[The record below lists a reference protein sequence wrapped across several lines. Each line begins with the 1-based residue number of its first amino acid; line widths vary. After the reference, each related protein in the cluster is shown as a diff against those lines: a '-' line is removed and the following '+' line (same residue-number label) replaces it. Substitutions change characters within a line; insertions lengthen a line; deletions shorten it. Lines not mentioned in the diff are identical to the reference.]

1 MRRSSRWKSSLD
13 WRIALADSPAHA
25 FGQKLGEFLE
35 ILVEYLLVRV
45 ATKHG
50 LYLDRRGPR
59 LARGKLKKAT
69 WTDKYGSKHDLD
81 YVLER
86 GGSVTRL
93 GDPLAFVEAA
103 WRKGTRHS
111 KNKVQEIQGA
121 ILPLV
126 ETNSHHAPFAGVILA
141 GDFTAPSI
149 QQLKNLNFKVLY
161 FTTGM
166 AATAFRKV
174 GLDITSDDTTPDSE
188 YSAKIA
194 TYNALTQADRL
205 EVIKEMIKLHQQEVD
220 GFIKAL
226 EQCLTRQITL
236 VRVLPLHGVASEL
249 ISILEAIKFVE
260 DYSATGINTPVLK
273 FEVEI
278 RYGNGD
284 QIQATLSEKEDLLAF
299 LRTYQ
304 PITPPF

>member
-1 MRRSSRWKSSLD
+1 VD
-13 WRIALADSPAHA
+13 WRIAVADSPAHA

-35 ILVEYLLVRV
+35 ILVEYLLTPV

-50 LYLDRRGPR
+50 LYLDRKGPR
-59 LARGKLKKAT
+59 PARGNLKKAT

-86 GGSVTRL
+86 GGSVTKL
-93 GDPLAFVEAA
+93 GDPIAFVEAA

-149 QQLKNLNFKVLY
+149 QQLKNLKFKVLY
-161 FTTGM
+161 FTTNM
-166 AATAFRKV
+166 VARAFQKV
-174 GLDITSDDTTPDSE
+174 GLDITSNDTTPDSD

-194 TYNALTQADRL
+194 TYNALTQA
-205 EVIKEMIKLHQQEVD
+205 EHFQVIEEMIALHQQEVD
-220 GFIKAL
+220 EFIKAL

-236 VRVLPLHGVASEL
+236 VRVLPLHGVSFDL
-249 ISILEAIKFVE
+249 TSIVEAIDFI
-260 DYSATGINTPVLK
+260 DNYSATGINTPALK

-284 QIQATLSEKEDLLAF
+284 KIQATLSEKEDVLAF
-299 LRTYQ
+299 LHT
-304 PITPPF
+304 

>member
-1 MRRSSRWKSSLD
+1 MTSAMLYCRNCFVE
-13 WRIALADSPAHA
+13 IAVADSPAHA

-35 ILVEYLLVRV
+35 ILVEHLLMPI

-50 LYLDRRGPR
+50 LYLDKKGVRP
-59 LARGKLKKAT
+59 ARGNLKKAT

-81 YVLER
+81 YVMER
-86 GGSVTRL
+86 GGSLTKL
-93 GDPLAFVEAA
+93 GDPIAFIEAA

-149 QQLKNLNFKVLY
+149 QQLKNLKFQVLY
-161 FTTGM
+161 FPTDM
-166 AATAFRKV
+166 AARSFQKV
-174 GLDITSDDTTPDSE
+174 GLNIASNDTTPDTD
-188 YSAKIA
+188 YTAKLA
-194 TYNALTQADRL
+194 TYKALTQAQRL
-205 EVIKEMIKLHQQEVD
+205 QVIEETIALHQEEVD

-226 EQCLTRQITL
+226 ETCLTRQITL
-236 VRVLPLHGVASEL
+236 VRVLPLHGVSFDL
-249 ISILEAIKFVE
+249 TSVVEAIDFVE
-260 DYSATGINTPVLK
+260 NYSATGINTPVLK

-284 QIQATLSEKEDLLAF
+284 KIQATISEKQDLLAF
-299 LRTYQ
+299 LHTYQ
-304 PITPPF
+304 PVTPPS

>member
-1 MRRSSRWKSSLD
+1 M
-13 WRIALADSPAHA
+13 ADSPAHA

-35 ILVEYLLVRV
+35 MVAEYLLMPV

-50 LYLDRRGPR
+50 LYLDRKGLRP
-59 LARGKLKKAT
+59 ARGNLKKAT
-69 WTDKYGSKHDLD
+69 WTDKYGNKHDLD

-86 GGSVTRL
+86 GGSVTKF

-126 ETNSHHAPFAGVILA
+126 ETNSHHAPFAGVVLA
-141 GDFTAPSI
+141 GDFTASSI

-161 FTTGM
+161 FTTSM
-166 AATAFRKV
+166 AATAFLKV
-174 GLDITSDDTTPDSE
+174 SLDITSSDTTPDSD

-194 TYNALTQADRL
+194 AYNALTQL
-205 EVIKEMIKLHQQEVD
+205 ERTQVIKEIIALHQQEVNN
-220 GFIKAL
+220 FIDAL
-226 EQCLTRQITL
+226 ENCLTRQITL
-236 VRVLPLHGVASEL
+236 VRLLPLHGVVSEMT
-249 ISILEAIKFVE
+249 SIVEAIEFIE
-260 DYSATGINTPVLK
+260 NYTATSIDTPALK

-284 QIQATLSEKEDLLAF
+284 KIQATLSEKNAVLAF
-299 LRTYQ
+299 LHTYQ
-304 PITPPF
+304 PITPP

>member
-1 MRRSSRWKSSLD
+1 M
-13 WRIALADSPAHA
+13 ADSPAHA

-35 ILVEYLLVRV
+35 MLVEYLLVPV

-50 LYLDRRGPR
+50 LYIDRKGPR
-59 LARGKLKKAT
+59 PARGKLTKAT
-69 WTDKYGSKHDLD
+69 WTDKYGNKHDLD

-86 GGSVTRL
+86 GGSATRL

-149 QQLKNLNFKVLY
+149 QQLKNLKFKVLY
-161 FTTGM
+161 FTTAM
-166 AATAFRKV
+166 AAKAFQKV
-174 GLDITSDDTTPDSE
+174 GLDITSNDTTPDSD

-194 TYNALTQADRL
+194 TYNALTQANRL
-205 EVIKEMIKLHQQEVD
+205 QVIEEMIALNQQEVD
-220 GFIKAL
+220 SFIQAL

-236 VRVLPLHGVASEL
+236 VRVLPLHGFAFEL
-249 ISILEAIKFVE
+249 TSIVEAVE
-260 DYSATGINTPVLK
+260 FIENYSATGIDTPALK

-284 QIQATLSEKEDLLAF
+284 NIQATLSEKDDVLAF
-299 LRTYQ
+299 LHTYQ
-304 PITPPF
+304 PVTPP

>member
-1 MRRSSRWKSSLD
+1 M
-13 WRIALADSPAHA
+13 ADSPAHA

-35 ILVEYLLVRV
+35 MLVGYLLEPV

-50 LYLDRRGPR
+50 LYVDRKGPR
-59 LARGKLKKAT
+59 PARGRLTKAT
-69 WTDKYGSKHDLD
+69 WTDKYGNKHDLD

-86 GGSVTRL
+86 EGSATRL
-93 GDPLAFVEAA
+93 GAPLAFVEAA

-149 QQLKNLNFKVLY
+149 QQLKNLKFKVLY
-161 FTTGM
+161 FPTAM
-166 AATAFRKV
+166 AAKAFQKV
-174 GLDITSDDTTPDSE
+174 GLDITSNDTTPDID

-194 TYNALTQADRL
+194 TYNALTQANRL
-205 EVIKEMIKLHQQEVD
+205 QVIKEMSALNQQEVD
-220 GFIKAL
+220 SFIQAL
-226 EQCLTRQITL
+226 EHCLTRQITL
-236 VRVLPLHGVASEL
+236 VRVLPLHGVAFEL
-249 ISILEAIKFVE
+249 TSIIEAVDFIE
-260 DYSATGINTPVLK
+260 NYSATGIDTPALK

-284 QIQATLSEKEDLLAF
+284 NIQATLSEKDDVLAF
-299 LRTYQ
+299 LHTYQ
-304 PITPPF
+304 PVTPP

>member
-1 MRRSSRWKSSLD
+1 M
-13 WRIALADSPAHA
+13 AHSPAHA

-35 ILVEYLLVRV
+35 LLVEHILTAV

-50 LYLDRRGPR
+50 LYLDKKGARPARRN
-59 LARGKLKKAT
+59 LKKAT
-69 WTDKYGSKHDLD
+69 WTDKYGNNHDLD

-86 GGSVTRL
+86 GGNDTKL
-93 GDPLAFVEAA
+93 GNPIAFIEAA

-126 ETNSHHAPFAGVILA
+126 ETHDRHAPFAGVILA

-149 QQLKNLNFKVLY
+149 QQLKNLKFKVLY
-161 FTTGM
+161 FTTAM
-166 AATAFRKV
+166 AARAFQKV
-174 GLDITSDDTTPDSE
+174 GLDITSNDTTPDSE
-188 YSAKIA
+188 YTAKLD
-194 TYNALTQADRL
+194 TYNALTQAQRL
-205 EVIKEMIKLHQQEVD
+205 QVIEEMIALHKEEVD

-236 VRVLPLHGVASEL
+236 VRILPLHGVSFDL
-249 ISILEAIKFVE
+249 TSVVEAIEFIE
-260 DYSATGINTPVLK
+260 NYSETGINTPVLR

-284 QIQATLSEKEDLLAF
+284 KIQATLSEKEDAIAF
-299 LRTYQ
+299 LQTYL
-304 PITPPF
+304 TVKPPS